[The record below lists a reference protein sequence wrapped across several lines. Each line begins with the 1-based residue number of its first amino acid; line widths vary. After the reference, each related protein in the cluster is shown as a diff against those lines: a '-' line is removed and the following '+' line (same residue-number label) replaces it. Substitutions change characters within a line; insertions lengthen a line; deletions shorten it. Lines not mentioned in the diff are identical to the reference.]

1 MNDDIKAIKL
11 IIEHLAM
18 ELEKR
23 QLESLSD
30 FPADAACGVETKG
43 EASEWL
49 ELATEIAFS
58 QAMYLSS
65 NNKLH

>member
-11 IIEHLAM
+11 IIEHLTM

-23 QLESLSD
+23 QAESLND
-30 FPADAACGVETKG
+30 FPVDAACGVQTEG
-43 EASEWL
+43 EPSEWL